1 MRNPTPAESSPWRE
15 IPCLWSAP
23 LMVLTISGHHRA
35 VDFCFPGAIWP
46 LLTPLPLP
54 SPIPTP
60 FLWKAPNSFPI
71 SFQHTGELPLFHWN
85 PAQAV
90 TFSEKPSPA
99 LPGSRGN
106 PLPPSLLL
114 RWFQQEDGG
123 PDPSAHLRPLPS
135 HFIAGPAHSSG
146 THSDRNSNQ
155 VRFEAAPP
163 GQTDKRALCRALQ
176 GQRGQT
182 PGSAALPPDP

>member
-1 MRNPTPAESSPWRE
+1 MPLVCTLDGSHHQWSPQS
-15 IPCLWSAP
+15 CGL
-23 LMVLTISGHHRA
+23 LL
-35 VDFCFPGAIWP
+35 PGGNLAFADS
-46 LLTPLPLP
+46 LPLFPAP
-54 SPIPTP
+54 SQYHSCGRHLIL
-60 FLWKAPNSFPI
+60 FLI
-71 SFQHTGELPLFHWN
+71 SFQHTGKLLLFHWN

-99 LPGSRGN
+99 LPGSRGS